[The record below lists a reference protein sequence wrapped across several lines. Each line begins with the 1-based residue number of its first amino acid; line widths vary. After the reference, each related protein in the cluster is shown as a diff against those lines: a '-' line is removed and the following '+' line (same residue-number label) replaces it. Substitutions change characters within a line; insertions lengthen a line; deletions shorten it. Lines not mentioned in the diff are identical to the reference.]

1 MVHTGKRGGIAVPLP
16 QALRTNHNG
25 LPDSLTWPDCYWEI
39 R

>member
-1 MVHTGKRGGIAVPLP
+1 MVHTGKRGGIAVP

-25 LPDSLTWPDCYWEI
+25 LPDALTWPDCYWEI